1 MAKPISLGP
10 TVRPGTVVEFMH
22 GDQPQLAWVLEES
35 SGKLRLLTI
44 NKREMKLPAARL
56 LPWQGPALSA
66 EVSRQDVQNILNERQ
81 EARGEIQAGLDVME
95 LWELAQGEVESAPLS
110 WFADLLW
117 EEWDEDRLA
126 ALGRAMLQAKTH
138 FKFRPP
144 VFEVWPAEKV
154 EQKLRQQAEEKE
166 REAITGAGQT
176 LLAELWG
183 AYNQGRKPRLPELAP
198 DLADGLAR
206 ILKGKVGET
215 LYEEDR
221 KIWTAIAK
229 GLPDVPHLALLLAQ
243 TWGVLPPHHNY
254 HLDEAEY
261 AWGDGW
267 SESFIS
273 EIEDLET
280 RFSNQAQTPEIE
292 DAVSIDAS
300 TTRDIDD
307 AFCIARHGTG
317 YRLTIVLARPEAH
330 WTFGSDLD
338 RAVLHRVSS
347 LYLPEGTSHM
357 MPERLG
363 TGLYSLLE
371 GQARPALVTDFFL
384 DADGV
389 LEKVAPRTAW
399 VRIRANTTYED
410 AERAIAERTDP
421 SLLLAHDLATHLLE
435 RRLASGACVIRKP
448 EPMVS
453 LTGSGAATE
462 VNIDLKT
469 PSLRSELLVSEFM
482 ILANSGLALW
492 ARDNDVPLLHR
503 TQDIALPP
511 ESAGIFTEPAEILRS
526 VKLLLPPTLETA
538 PKRHAALGVPAYA
551 PITSPLRRY
560 TDFINMAQVDS
571 FLASGAPRL
580 DRDELDQLITHLN
593 MRIQAVSAVQRFRPR
608 YWKLVYL
615 AKRRREFQPAV
626 LVDEAGPMATLAMP
640 HLQVNVR
647 APKKMLGD
655 KLYPGQKFMINF
667 SRIDPLTNEIRL
679 SEALEE

>member
-1 MAKPISLGP
+1 MAKTTTLGP

-56 LPWQGPALSA
+56 LPWHGPMLSA
-66 EVSRQDVQNILNERQ
+66 EASRQDIQNILNERQ

-95 LWELAQGEVESAPLS
+95 LWELAQGEVDSAPLS

-144 VFEVWPAEKV
+144 AFEIWPAEKV
-154 EQKLRQQAEEKE
+154 EQRLRQQAEEKE

-176 LLAELWG
+176 LLRDLWT
-183 AYNQGRKPRLPELAP
+183 AHAQGRKPGPIDLDPELAQ
-198 DLADGLAR
+198 GLAR
-206 ILKGKVGET
+206 ILKGKVGDNLDEN
-215 LYEEDR
+215 DR
-221 KIWTAIAK
+221 KIWTAISK

-243 TWGVLPPHHNY
+243 TWGVLPIHHNY
-254 HLDEAEY
+254 HLDEADY
-261 AWGDGW
+261 AWGDEW
-267 SESFIS
+267 SQSFINEIK
-273 EIEDLET
+273 EIENN
-280 RFSNQAQTPEIE
+280 FSNQAETPEIE

-307 AFCIARHGTG
+307 AFRIEKHGTG

-330 WTFGSDLD
+330 WTFGSPLD
-338 RAVLHRVSS
+338 RAVLHRATS

-363 TGLYSLLE
+363 TGQYSLLAGE
-371 GQARPALVTDFFL
+371 PRPALATDFFL
-384 DADGV
+384 AADGT
-389 LEKVAPRTAW
+389 LERVEPRTAW
-399 VRIRANTTYED
+399 VRIKANTTYED
-410 AERAIAERTDP
+410 ADRAIRERTDE
-421 SLLLAHDLATHLLE
+421 SLMLAHDLATHLLE

-448 EPMVS
+448 EPVVT
-453 LTGSGAATE
+453 LTGSGAQTS
-462 VNIDLKT
+462 VNIGLKT
-469 PSLRSELLVSEFM
+469 PSPRSELVISEFM

-492 ARDNDVPLLHR
+492 AKDNGVPLLHR
-503 TQDIALPP
+503 TQDIALPQ
-511 ESAGIFTEPAEILRS
+511 EAAGIFTEPAEIMRS
-526 VKLLLPPTLETA
+526 VKLLLPPTLETT
-538 PKRHAALGVPAYA
+538 PKRHAALGVAAYA

-560 TDFINMAQVDS
+560 TDFVNMAQVCA
-571 FLASGAPRL
+571 FLSSGEPRL

-593 MRIQAVSAVQRFRPR
+593 MRIQAVGAVQRFRPR
-608 YWKLVYL
+608 YWKLAYL

-647 APKKMLGD
+647 APRKMLGD
-655 KLYPGQKFMINF
+655 KLYPGQRFRINF

-679 SEALEE
+679 GEALEE

>member
-1 MAKPISLGP
+1 MAKTTPLGP
-10 TVRPGTVVEFMH
+10 TLRPGTVVEFMH

-56 LPWQGPALSA
+56 LPWHGPVMPA
-66 EVSRQDVQNILNERQ
+66 EASRQDIQNVLNEHQ
-81 EARGEIQAGLDVME
+81 EARGEIQAGLNVME
-95 LWELAQGEVESAPLS
+95 LWELAQGELESAPLT

-126 ALGRAMLQAKTH
+126 ALGRAMIQAKTH

-144 VFEVWPAEKV
+144 VFEIWPAEKV
-154 EQKLRQQAEEKE
+154 ELKLRQKAEEKE
-166 REAITGAGQT
+166 REAITSAGQT
-176 LLAELWG
+176 LLKDLW
-183 AYNQGRKPRLPELAP
+183 AAHSQGRKPTPPDLEPELSK
-198 DLADGLAR
+198 GLAR
-206 ILKGKVGET
+206 ILRGKVGENLDET
-215 LYEEDR
+215 DR
-221 KIWTAIAK
+221 KIWTAISK

-243 TWGVLPPHHNY
+243 TWGVLPAHHNY
-254 HLDEAEY
+254 HLDEADY
-261 AWGDGW
+261 AWDDEW
-267 SESFIS
+267 SQSFIN
-273 EIEDLET
+273 EIEEIEN
-280 RFSNQAQTPEIE
+280 RFSNQAETPEVE
-292 DAVSIDAS
+292 DLVSIDAS

-307 AFCIARHGTG
+307 AFRIEKHGTG
-317 YRLTIVLARPEAH
+317 YKLSIVLARPEAH
-330 WTFGSDLD
+330 WTFGSPLD
-338 RAVLHRVSS
+338 RAVLHRATS

-357 MPERLG
+357 MPERMG
-363 TGLYSLLE
+363 TGQYSLLE
-371 GQARPALVTDFFL
+371 GEARPALISDFFL
-384 DADGV
+384 AADGS
-389 LEKVAPRTAW
+389 LDKVEPRTAW
-399 VRIRANTTYED
+399 VRVKANTTYED
-410 AERAIAERTDP
+410 ADKAIRERTDA
-421 SLLLAHDLATHLLE
+421 SLMLAHDLATHLLE

-448 EPMVS
+448 EPIVS
-453 LTGSGAATE
+453 LTGSGAQTS

-469 PSLRSELLVSEFM
+469 PCPLSELVISEFM

-492 ARDNDVPLLHR
+492 AKDNGVPLLHR

-511 ESAGIFTEPAEILRS
+511 EAAGIFTEPAEILRS

-560 TDFINMAQVDS
+560 TDFINMAQVCA
-571 FLASGAPRL
+571 FLASGEPRL
-580 DRDELDQLITHLN
+580 DREELDQLITHLN

-615 AKRRREFQPAV
+615 AKRRREFQSAV
-626 LVDEAGPMATLAMP
+626 LVDEAGSMATLAMP

-655 KLYPGQKFMINF
+655 KLYPGQRFQINF

-679 SEALEE
+679 GEALEE

>member
-1 MAKPISLGP
+1 MAKIIPLGP
-10 TVRPGTVVEFMH
+10 TIRPGTVVEFMH

-56 LPWQGPALSA
+56 LPWQGPTLSA
-66 EVSRQDVQNILNERQ
+66 DVSRQDIQNILNERQ
-81 EARGEIQAGLDVME
+81 ETRGEIQAGLDVME

-117 EEWDEDRLA
+117 EEWDADRLA

-144 VFEVWPAEKV
+144 VFEIWPAEKV

-166 REAITGAGQT
+166 REAITAAGQT
-176 LLAELWG
+176 LLGELWG
-183 AYNQGRKPRLPELAP
+183 AYNQGRKPRLAELAP
-198 DLADGLAR
+198 DLADGLSR
-206 ILKGKVGET
+206 ILRGKVGET
-215 LYEEDR
+215 LDEEDR
-221 KIWTAIAK
+221 KTWAAIAK

-243 TWGVLPPHHNY
+243 TWGILPPHHNY

-267 SESFIS
+267 SESFTN
-273 EIEDLET
+273 EINELKT
-280 RFSNQAQTPEIE
+280 RFSNHAQAPESGNP
-292 DAVSIDAS
+292 VSIDAS

-307 AFCIARHGTG
+307 AFSIEKHGAG
-317 YRLTIVLARPEAH
+317 YKLSIVLARPEAH
-330 WTFGSDLD
+330 WTFGSPLD
-338 RAVLHRVSS
+338 KAVLHRASS

-363 TGLYSLLE
+363 TGLYSLIE
-371 GQARPALVTDFFL
+371 GEARPALITDFYL
-384 DADGV
+384 DGDGT
-389 LEKVAPRTAW
+389 LEKVEPRTAW
-399 VRIRANTTYED
+399 VRVKANTTYEAAD
-410 AERAIAERTDP
+410 RAIAERTDP
-421 SLLLAHDLATHLLE
+421 ALMLAHELAAHLLE

-448 EPMVS
+448 EPIVS
-453 LTGSGAATE
+453 LSGDGAQTE
-462 VNIDLKT
+462 VDITLKT
-469 PSLRSELLVSEFM
+469 PSPRSELVISEFM

-492 ARDNDVPLLHR
+492 ARDNGVPLLHR

-511 ESAGIFTEPAEILRS
+511 EAAGIFTEPAEILRS
-526 VKLLLPPTLETA
+526 VKLLLPPTLETS

-560 TDFINMAQVDS
+560 TDFINMSQVET
-571 FLASGAPRL
+571 FLASGEPRL
-580 DRDELDQLITHLN
+580 NRDELDQLITHLN
-593 MRIQAVSAVQRFRPR
+593 MRIQAVGMVQRFRPR

-626 LVDEAGPMATLAMP
+626 LVDEAGPMATLSMP
-640 HLQVNVR
+640 HLQINVR